1 MEEYTRSPIGH
12 RDSPSVENQFNLNIN
27 NNYNMHNHKENGLPA
42 SHKYVYKREYTHH
55 NVSVPTSS
63 DQDSQAYLYS
73 KMTLPHTLINGIKVS
88 RRPTWQPVKKPNAV
102 KSKSDM
108 RCHDRSSPP
117 FYINSRRSNC
127 NIVTN
132 NPNLT
137 KKEKKIRKR
146 LNIEKSKAKKLTE
159 QNKTKKKTKTETK
172 LSKSNTV
179 FMCKCGTPFFIVLL
193 LMYIIGKLATFM
205 A

>member
-1 MEEYTRSPIGH
+1 
-12 RDSPSVENQFNLNIN
+12 
-27 NNYNMHNHKENGLPA
+27 MHNHKENGLPV

-63 DQDSQAYLYS
+63 DQDSQAYHYS
-73 KMTLPHTLINGIKVS
+73 RMTLPPTLINGMKGS

-102 KSKSDM
+102 KSKSDI
-108 RCHDRSSPP
+108 RCHGHSSPP
-117 FYINSRRSNC
+117 FCINSRRSNC
-127 NIVTN
+127 KIVNN
-132 NPNLT
+132 NPNM
-137 KKEKKIRKR
+137 KKREKKKPAPMVTKGPGKAIRR
-146 LNIEKSKAKKLTE
+146 RRNNEKLKAKKLTE
-159 QNKTKKKTKTETK
+159 QKTTTPTKTKTKTK
-172 LSKSNTV
+172 TGMKTSKPNTV

>member
-1 MEEYTRSPIGH
+1 
-12 RDSPSVENQFNLNIN
+12 
-27 NNYNMHNHKENGLPA
+27 MHNHKEHGLLA
-42 SHKYVYKREYTHH
+42 SHKYVYRREYTHH

-137 KKEKKIRKR
+137 KKEKKLENDLTLKNQR
-146 LNIEKSKAKKLTE
+146 LRN
-159 QNKTKKKTKTETK
+159 
-172 LSKSNTV
+172 
-179 FMCKCGTPFFIVLL
+179 
-193 LMYIIGKLATFM
+193 
-205 A
+205 

>member
-1 MEEYTRSPIGH
+1 
-12 RDSPSVENQFNLNIN
+12 
-27 NNYNMHNHKENGLPA
+27 
-42 SHKYVYKREYTHH
+42 
-55 NVSVPTSS
+55 
-63 DQDSQAYLYS
+63 
-73 KMTLPHTLINGIKVS
+73 MTLPPTLINGMKGS

-102 KSKSDM
+102 KSKSDI
-108 RCHDRSSPP
+108 RCHGHSSPP
-117 FYINSRRSNC
+117 FCINGPRTNC
-127 NIVTN
+127 KIVNN

-137 KKEKKIRKR
+137 KREKKIRKR

-159 QNKTKKKTKTETK
+159 QKTTNPTKTKTKTK
-172 LSKSNTV
+172 TGIELSKSNTV